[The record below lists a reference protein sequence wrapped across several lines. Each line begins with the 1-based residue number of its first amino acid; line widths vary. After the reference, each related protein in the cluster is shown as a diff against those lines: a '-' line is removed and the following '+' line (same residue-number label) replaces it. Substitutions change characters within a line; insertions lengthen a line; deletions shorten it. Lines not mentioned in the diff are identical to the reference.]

1 MKREI
6 FEVRKINEN
15 GEMNSDEELSNAS
28 KMRAFNVARR
38 LSMRNKGVEYAVL
51 CYRLN
56 GDEYEFFYDYIVK
69 NGKWGVEITN
79 N

>member
-28 KMRAFNVARR
+28 KVRAYSVAKR
-38 LSMRNKGVEYAVL
+38 LSLSNKGVEYAVL
-51 CYRLN
+51 CYVWN
-56 GDEYEFFYDYIVK
+56 GDEYEFAYDYTVK
-69 NGKWGVEITN
+69 NGKWKFAISN

>member
-1 MKREI
+1 MKKEI

-28 KMRAFNVARR
+28 KVRAYSVAKR
-38 LSMRNKGVEYAVL
+38 LSLSNKGIAYAVL
-51 CYRLN
+51 CYVWN
-56 GDEYEFFYDYIVK
+56 GDEYEFSYDHIVK
-69 NGKWGVEITN
+69 NGKWNVKITN

>member
-15 GEMNSDEELSNAS
+15 GEMSSDEELSNAS

-38 LSMRNKGVEYAVL
+38 LSMSNKGTEYAVL
-51 CYRLN
+51 CYVHN
-56 GDEYEFFYDYIVK
+56 GDEYEFAYDYTVK
-69 NGKWGVEITN
+69 NGKWKFAITN